1 MQRKFLLNLI
11 LIIVI
16 NLMIKPLYIFGVEL
30 HVQNLLGSESY
41 GLYYS
46 LFNLSFIFSFIIDPG
61 ITNYNNRH
69 IAQNVSQ
76 LSSSFSK
83 ISITKII
90 LSLAYCLAIAIYAII
105 IGYNAYEWQLC
116 GLLVFGQIFNS
127 FTLYN
132 RSNLAGLH
140 FFKTDTFISI
150 LDKLIMIVL
159 CAPIVFFG
167 LFREVFDIRFFV
179 LLQTL
184 SFAGSAIVSFYF
196 VKKHT
201 EFFKLKIS
209 INDIKEIL
217 KNSYPYAILAS
228 LMLIYSKADT
238 VLIKELYPNG
248 NEQVGIY
255 AAAYRLIDALN
266 MIAVLFSGLL
276 YPIFARMIKEKEEI
290 TPLVKTAFSILVLP
304 SVVLA
309 IFCSMN
315 ANGIL
320 FFLSDNHA
328 EESANVFRIII
339 YSFIFICNGYVFG
352 SLLTANGNIRL
363 LNKIAFAGVALNI
376 ILNIIYI
383 PKYGAMASAYIAILT
398 FGFVTTLQMIYSFK
412 YFNFKLNIKSLGL
425 GLIAGVFILFTY
437 YFINHIDIA
446 WTYKLT
452 IGSISSILI
461 LWFCRLLPFRA
472 LSTLIK
478 GSR

>member
-69 IAQNVSQ
+69 IAQNVHL
-76 LSSSFSK
+76 LSNSFSK

-90 LSLAYCLAIAIYAII
+90 LSLIYCLAIAVYALS
-105 IGYNAYEWQLC
+105 IGYNSYEWKLC

-159 CAPIVFFG
+159 CAPVVFFG
-167 LFREVFDIRFFV
+167 LFRDVFDIRFFV

-184 SFAGSAIVSFYF
+184 SFAGSAVVSFYF

-201 EFFKLKIS
+201 EFFTFKIT
-209 INDIKEIL
+209 IDDIKEIL

-228 LMLIYSKADT
+228 LMLIYTKSDT

-276 YPIFARMIKEKEEI
+276 YPIFSRMIKEKEDI
-290 TPLVKTAFSILVLP
+290 NALVKTAFSILVLP
-304 SVVLA
+304 SIILA
-309 IFCSMN
+309 IFSSMN

-320 FFLSDNHA
+320 IFLSDNHA
-328 EESANVFRIII
+328 EESADVFRIII

-352 SLLTANGNIRL
+352 TLLTANGNIRL
-363 LNKIAFAGVALNI
+363 LNQIALAGVILNI
-376 ILNIIYI
+376 ALNIIYI
-383 PKYGAMASAYIAILT
+383 PTYGAMASAYISIIT
-398 FGFVTTLQMIYSFK
+398 FGFVTTMQMIYAFK
-412 YFNFKLNIKSLGL
+412 YFNFKLNINSLTMGIL
-425 GLIAGVFILFTY
+425 SSILIFIVY
-437 YFINHIDIA
+437 YFVNHIDIN
-446 WTYKLT
+446 WMYKLI
-452 IGSISSILI
+452 IGSVLSILI

>member
-69 IAQNVSQ
+69 IAQNVHL
-76 LSSSFSK
+76 LSNSFSK

-90 LSLAYCLAIAIYAII
+90 LSLIYCLAIAVYALS
-105 IGYNAYEWQLC
+105 IGYNSYEWQLC

-159 CAPIVFFG
+159 CAPVVFFG
-167 LFREVFDIRFFV
+167 LFRDVFDIRFFV

-201 EFFKLKIS
+201 EFFNFKIT
-209 INDIKEIL
+209 IDDIKEIL

-228 LMLIYSKADT
+228 LMLIYTKSDT

-276 YPIFARMIKEKEEI
+276 YPIFSRMIKEKEDI
-290 TPLVKTAFSILVLP
+290 NALVKTAFSILVLP
-304 SVVLA
+304 SIILA
-309 IFCSMN
+309 IFSSMN

-328 EESANVFRIII
+328 EESADVFRIII

-352 SLLTANGNIRL
+352 TLLTANGNIRL
-363 LNKIAFAGVALNI
+363 LNQIALAGVILNI
-376 ILNIIYI
+376 ALNIIYI
-383 PKYGAMASAYIAILT
+383 PTYGAMASAYISIIT
-398 FGFVTTLQMIYSFK
+398 FGFVTTMQMIYAFK
-412 YFNFKLNIKSLGL
+412 YFNFKLNINSLTMGIL
-425 GLIAGVFILFTY
+425 SSILIFIIY
-437 YFINHIDIA
+437 YFVNHIDIN
-446 WTYKLT
+446 WMYKLI
-452 IGSISSILI
+452 IGFILSILI
-461 LWFCRLLPFRA
+461 LWFCRLLPFMA

>member
-69 IAQNVSQ
+69 IAQNVHL
-76 LSSSFSK
+76 LSNSFSK

-90 LSLAYCLAIAIYAII
+90 LSLIYCLAIAVYALS
-105 IGYNAYEWQLC
+105 IGYNSYEWKLC

-159 CAPIVFFG
+159 CAPVVFFG
-167 LFREVFDIRFFV
+167 LFRDVFDIRFFV

-184 SFAGSAIVSFYF
+184 SFAGSAVVSFYF

-201 EFFKLKIS
+201 EFFTFKIT
-209 INDIKEIL
+209 IDDIKEIL

-228 LMLIYSKADT
+228 LMLIYTKSDT

-276 YPIFARMIKEKEEI
+276 YPIFSRMIKEKEDI
-290 TPLVKTAFSILVLP
+290 NALVKTAFSILVLP
-304 SVVLA
+304 SIILA
-309 IFCSMN
+309 IFSSMN

-328 EESANVFRIII
+328 EESADVFRIII

-352 SLLTANGNIRL
+352 TLLTANGNIRL
-363 LNKIAFAGVALNI
+363 LNQIALAGVILNI
-376 ILNIIYI
+376 ALNIIYI
-383 PKYGAMASAYIAILT
+383 PAYGAIASAYISIIT
-398 FGFVTTLQMIYSFK
+398 FGFVTTMQMIYAFK
-412 YFNFKLNIKSLGL
+412 YFNFKLNINSLTMGIL
-425 GLIAGVFILFTY
+425 SSIFIFVVY
-437 YFINHIDIA
+437 YFVNHIDIN
-446 WTYKLT
+446 WMYKLI
-452 IGSISSILI
+452 IGSVLSILI